1 MELGRRKLADF
12 TDDSSRTHFDQ
23 RFSPS
28 AAEGLKADTTF
39 GEIAAQHLRLV
50 TEEARVG
57 MDI

>member
-1 MELGRRKLADF
+1 MIAVGP
-12 TDDSSRTHFDQ
+12 HFDQ

-28 AAEGLKADTTF
+28 AAEGLKADTKF